1 MPGAAETCPQ
11 FIPLARGELTE
22 LLCAEQTLSASE
34 RAGVR
39 RLSELLAAHYHFEFD
54 RRFRDLKEAYFT
66 FDPDTDNTALLRL
79 SAAERQA
86 KLNRLYKDLGALL
99 ERAHF
104 RHLGRDEIEPVL
116 DRASDWGI
124 RVDVDFSAFEHVAIF
139 ARGESFQ
146 TRERRRLRN
155 FYRPEEVE
163 VPVYRR
169 LVIMMKLRDHP
180 RLPPPVD
187 THNVLLKVFK
197 DIPRLDV
204 MMLLPGARV
213 RFNLRDRG
221 RIGLP
226 VLSGL
231 AVGFWNV
238 LEHVTQLLET
248 VFLSPNMVWGLAAG
262 SVGYGYK
269 SFYGYLH
276 MRQRYHLTLTRSL
289 YFQNLDSNAGV
300 LSRLLDEAE
309 SQECVATLL
318 GYWCLWRYGATEGWT
333 AEELDTVMDFYLDR
347 YADLSVQCESGA
359 ALRRL
364 ESLGLAEVDNGRAR
378 AVPLAQAVS
387 AVRAAHDRHFGA
399 DPAEAPGQSGEIAR
413 HDGAARAG
421 ELSGMHHKP

>member
-1 MPGAAETCPQ
+1 MSGAAETCAQ

-22 LLCAEQTLSASE
+22 LLCAEPALEASE
-34 RAGVR
+34 RAGVH

-54 RRFRDLKEAYFT
+54 RRFRDLREAYFT

-86 KLNRLYKDLGALL
+86 RLNRLYKDVAALL

-104 RHLGRDEIEPVL
+104 RHLGRDEIEPAL
-116 DRASDWGI
+116 DRASDWGV

-139 ARGESFQ
+139 ARGDAFQ

-155 FYRPEEVE
+155 FYRPEVVE

-169 LVIMMKLRDHP
+169 LVLMMKLRDHP
-180 RLPPPVD
+180 RLPAPVD

-226 VLSGL
+226 LLSGM

-238 LEHVTQLLET
+238 MEHLTQLVET
-248 VFLSPNMVWGLAAG
+248 LFLSPNMIWGLAAG

-276 MRQRYHLTLTRSL
+276 MRQRYHLALTRSL

-300 LSRLLDEAE
+300 LPRLLDEAE
-309 SQECVATLL
+309 SQECMAALL
-318 GYWCLWRYGATEGWT
+318 GYWCLWRYAGPEGWT
-333 AEELDTVMDFYLDR
+333 AEDLDTVMDFYLDR
-347 YADLSVQCESGA
+347 YADVSVQCESGG

-364 ESLGLAEVDNGRAR
+364 ASLGLAEVDNGRAR
-378 AVPLAQAVS
+378 AVPLARAVA
-387 AVRAAHDRHFGA
+387 AVHAARDRHFGA
-399 DPAEAPGQSGEIAR
+399 DPAEVQGRFGEVAR
-413 HDGAARAG
+413 HDAGVAPG
-421 ELSGMHHKP
+421 ELSGMHRKV

>member
-1 MPGAAETCPQ
+1 MLGADACPT

-22 LLCAEQTLSASE
+22 LLCAEPTLAPAE
-34 RAGVR
+34 RTGVR
-39 RLSELLAAHYHFEFD
+39 KLADLLAAHYHFDFD

-79 SAAERQA
+79 NAAERQA
-86 KLNRLYKDLGALL
+86 RLNKLYKDLGALL

-124 RVDVDFSAFEHVAIF
+124 RMDVDFSAFEHVAIF
-139 ARGESFQ
+139 ARGEAFQ
-146 TRERRRLRN
+146 TRTRRRLRGL
-155 FYRPEEVE
+155 YQPETVE

-169 LVIMMKLRDHP
+169 LVLMLKLRDHP
-180 RLPPPVD
+180 RLPTPVD

-226 VLSGL
+226 VLGG
-231 AVGFWNV
+231 VGIAAWNV
-238 LEHVTQLLET
+238 LENLTQFVET
-248 VFLSPNMVWGLAAG
+248 VLLSPNAVWGLAAG

-269 SFYGYLH
+269 SFYGYLN

-300 LSRLLDEAE
+300 LTRLLDEGE
-309 SQECVATLL
+309 SQECLAALL
-318 GYWCLWRYGATEGWT
+318 GYWCLWRYAGPDGWSDG
-333 AEELDTVMDFYLDR
+333 ELDTVMDFYLDR
-347 YADLSVQCESGA
+347 YADLNVQCESGE

-364 ESLGLAEVDNGRAR
+364 QALGLARVVAGRAR
-378 AVPLAQAVS
+378 AVPLSEAI
-387 AVRAAHDRHFGA
+387 AAIHAARERHFL
-399 DPAEAPGQSGEIAR
+399 DAPDGQGRFGDVSR
-413 HDGAARAG
+413 LDAAVTPG
-421 ELSGMHHKP
+421 ELSGMHRRN